1 MTFFFLPKGRDLED
15 EVRKFLSVRVIREV
29 CMDGEGLRHRS
40 KLRGDSGIPDL
51 LTE

>member
-15 EVRKFLSVRVIREV
+15 EVRKFLWVRVSREV
-29 CMDGEGLRHRS
+29 CMVLRHRS
-40 KLRGDSGIPDL
+40 KLRGDSGVPDL